1 MSYLAAA
8 IITTELK
15 TDTWRQTGV
24 SSGHITYTSVGS
36 SDTSVTA
43 PTTTSFRLPTGSSYY
58 IEASLG
64 ASNTSKNS
72 TVLGRV
78 YNITDA
84 AYIGQAASLCIN
96 TSHGFEAKQGRRVV
110 RALVLDSDITGSYI
124 DIRIEVA
131 VTGGSTTFT
140 TTTSG
145 INNISGTGVP
155 TIKIIELPS

>member
-8 IITTELK
+8 IKTTELK

-24 SSGHITYTSVGS
+24 STGRITYTSVGS
-36 SDTSVTA
+36 SDTSVTT
-43 PTTTSFRLPTGSSYY
+43 PSGTNFRLPTGSSYY

-64 ASNTSKNS
+64 ASNVNKNS

-78 YNITDA
+78 YNITDT

-110 RALVLDSDITGSYI
+110 RALVLDSDITGAFI

-131 VTGGSTTFT
+131 VTGGATTFT
-140 TTTSG
+140 TTSIG
-145 INNISGTGVP
+145 VNNISGTGVP